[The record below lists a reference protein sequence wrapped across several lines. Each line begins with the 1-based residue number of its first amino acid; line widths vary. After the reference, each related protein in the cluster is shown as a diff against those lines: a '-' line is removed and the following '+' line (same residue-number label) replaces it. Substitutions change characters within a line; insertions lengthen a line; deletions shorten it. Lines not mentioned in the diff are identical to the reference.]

1 MGNLIAL
8 AFSALIIQNIILTQF
23 LGICPFMG
31 VSTKR
36 SSALGM
42 GLAVIFVMLISS
54 SVTWALYTYVLE
66 TLDIV
71 YMRTI
76 AFILVI
82 AALVQMVET
91 FLKKVS
97 PSLYKALGIYLPL
110 ITTNCAVLGVAV
122 LNISE
127 GHSFVEML
135 VYTGFIG
142 LGFLFVMYIFSMIR
156 EKLDFAPIPKAFKG
170 TPIALIVA
178 AILAI
183 IFSRFGGLIEWIL

>member
-1 MGNLIAL
+1 MDNLIAL
-8 AFSALIIQNIILTQF
+8 AFSAFIIQNIILTQF
-23 LGICPFMG
+23 LGICPFIG

-42 GLAVIFVMLISS
+42 GFAVIFVMLISS
-54 SVTWALYTYVLE
+54 SVTWVLYRYVLE
-66 TLDIV
+66 YFNIT

-76 AFILVI
+76 VFILVI

-110 ITTNCAVLGVAV
+110 ITTNCAILGVAV
-122 LNISE
+122 LNISNE
-127 GHSFVEML
+127 HNFIEML
-135 VYTGFIG
+135 VYTTFIG
-142 LGFLFVMYIFSMIR
+142 LGFLFVIYIFSMMR
-156 EKLDFAPIPKAFKG
+156 EKLDYAPVPKAFKG
-170 TPIALIVA
+170 APIALIVA

-183 IFSRFGGLIEWIL
+183 IFTRFGGLIEWIL

>member
-1 MGNLIAL
+1 MADLIAI
-8 AFSALIIQNIILTQF
+8 AFSALILQNIILTQF
-23 LGICPFMG
+23 LGICPFIG

-42 GLAVIFVMLISS
+42 GFAVIFVMLISS
-54 SVTWALYTYVLE
+54 SVTWLLYNYVLDA
-66 TLDIV
+66 LDMT

-122 LNISE
+122 LNITN
-127 GHSFVEML
+127 GHTFVEML
-135 VYTGFIG
+135 VYTAFIG
-142 LGFLFVMYIFSMIR
+142 LGFLLVMYIFSMIR
-156 EKLDFAPIPKAFKG
+156 EKLDHAPIPKAFKG

-183 IFSRFGGLIEWIL
+183 IFTRFGGLIEWIS

>member
-1 MGNLIAL
+1 MADLIAI
-8 AFSALIIQNIILTQF
+8 AFSALILQNIILTQF
-23 LGICPFMG
+23 LGICPFIG

-42 GLAVIFVMLISS
+42 GFAVIFVMLISS
-54 SVTWALYTYVLE
+54 SVTWLLYNYVLE
-66 TLDIV
+66 ALDMT

-122 LNISE
+122 LNITN
-127 GHSFVEML
+127 GHTFVEML
-135 VYTGFIG
+135 VYTAFIG
-142 LGFLFVMYIFSMIR
+142 LGFLLVMYIFSMIR
-156 EKLDFAPIPKAFKG
+156 EKLDHAPVPKAFKG

-183 IFSRFGGLIEWIL
+183 IFTRFGGLIEWIS